1 MLFIY
6 RQSLSSSTDVNETL
20 VLKQQVENIQCLVHL
35 YIFSTYSHKNK
46 YFLFVITNK
55 KIYFIK
61 TDFIE
66 ERRPGLVT
74 SEGFAYNFVK
84 MLAGP
89 HRHQAK
95 VNLYHHK
102 KTRVSKLLIS
112 IFSTTIS

>member
-1 MLFIY
+1 MF
-6 RQSLSSSTDVNETL
+6 SLP
-20 VLKQQVENIQCLVHL
+20 L
-35 YIFSTYSHKNK
+35 YIFDLFTQNK

-74 SEGFAYNFVK
+74 SEGFAYIFVK

-89 HRHQAK
+89 HRHHAK

-102 KTRVSKLLIS
+102 KTLFICRNIQEGWRFL
-112 IFSTTIS
+112 

>member
-1 MLFIY
+1 MF
-6 RQSLSSSTDVNETL
+6 SSS
-20 VLKQQVENIQCLVHL
+20 L
-35 YIFSTYSHKNK
+35 YIFDLFTQKQIFP
-46 YFLFVITNK
+46 FLLSRTK
-55 KIYFIK
+55 RIYFIK

-66 ERRPGLVT
+66 ERRPVLVT
-74 SEGFAYNFVK
+74 SEGIAYIFVK